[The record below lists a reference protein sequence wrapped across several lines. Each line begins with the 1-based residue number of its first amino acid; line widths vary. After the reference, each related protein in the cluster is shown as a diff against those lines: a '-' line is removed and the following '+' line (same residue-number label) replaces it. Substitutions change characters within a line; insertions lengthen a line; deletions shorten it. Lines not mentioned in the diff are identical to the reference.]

1 MLILILFIEVD
12 DISTYLNSAA
22 VRERLGIPEDVKKF
36 DSCSNKVGSAFRMAG
51 DSNYP
56 TIGEVSALLDSGLR
70 ILMYV
75 VSSTTVKYTFSL
87 LLTHIAGYL

>member
-1 MLILILFIEVD
+1 MILYLEVD
-12 DISTYLNSAA
+12 DISTYLNSAT

-36 DSCSNKVGSAFRMAG
+36 DSCSNKVGSAFNKAG
-51 DSNYP
+51 DGNYP

-75 VSSTTVKYTFSL
+75 VSHTAQSTL
-87 LLTHIAGYL
+87 RMI